1 MWTILGWMIIAV
13 MFFVLIDLYQKTKIR
28 GELKK
33 QGKRNITN
41 QNIKDEQKR
50 REIEALQITA
60 ERRRLYEEQEE
71 NQKKEKNKIMYQ
83 ENMKKGSDYEEF
95 IANHFRSR
103 GYDVIEH
110 GKLKGKK
117 DLGID
122 LIATKD
128 GELNLI
134 QCKNWSEKNKVK
146 HNDLKEFLGNVT
158 AFIEKNPELQ
168 YNRLKRLYIISN
180 ESLHNSAKHYLR
192 ENEIIECLHLPMR

>member
-1 MWTILGWMIIAV
+1 
-13 MFFVLIDLYQKTKIR
+13 
-28 GELKK
+28 
-33 QGKRNITN
+33 
-41 QNIKDEQKR
+41 
-50 REIEALQITA
+50 
-60 ERRRLYEEQEE
+60 
-71 NQKKEKNKIMYQ
+71 MYQ